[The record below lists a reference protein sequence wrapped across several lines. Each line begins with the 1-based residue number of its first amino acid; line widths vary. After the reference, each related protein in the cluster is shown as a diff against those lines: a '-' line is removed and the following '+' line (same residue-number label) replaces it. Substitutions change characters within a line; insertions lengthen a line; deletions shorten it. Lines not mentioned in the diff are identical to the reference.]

1 MFYLVTRSNLLVFA
15 LALLPTSVFA
25 DVYKCLDQKDKV
37 FYQDRPCQELTSAQL
52 PPGLSQLAASD
63 NKPHFLWKA
72 TIAEGTVY
80 LMGALPY
87 GASDMYPLPEAI
99 TDALSGSDVLIV
111 GADVAALPQAE
122 LLPIAANRGA
132 YTDNSDLRDHIKAA
146 TWERVLKLSK
156 ALGMAEETILTQKP
170 WMASLSL
177 MSLAAKQAGYT
188 QELSIEKGFVKDAQ
202 MRKPVLQLDSVD
214 EQAKLLDGLSEIE
227 QEQILLQ
234 SLNEIERGDDYFK
247 SMIEA
252 WTSGDSSTVELIVR
266 RRFDSLP
273 ASDKLFKLLFTD
285 RSAAMAEKIGELAA
299 DGRTYFVV
307 LEAGHLVGE
316 HGLLNL
322 LQSKGFKI
330 SQL

>member
-1 MFYLVTRSNLLVFA
+1 MFPFMIRTHLLVSV
-15 LALLPTSVFA
+15 LAFLPGPVFA
-25 DVYKCLDQKDKV
+25 DVYKCLDQKNKV
-37 FYQDRPCQELTSAQL
+37 FYQDRPCQELTSARL
-52 PPGLSQLAASD
+52 PSGLSQLASND

-72 TIAEGTVY
+72 TSAAGTVY
-80 LMGALPY
+80 LVGALPY
-87 GASDMYPLPEAI
+87 GASDMYPLSETI
-99 TDALSGSDVLIV
+99 TDALSGSDVLVV
-111 GADVAALPQAE
+111 GADVHALPQTE

-132 YTDNSDLRDHIKAA
+132 YSDNSSLKDHIKAA

-156 ALGMAEETILTQKP
+156 TLGIAEETILVQKP

-177 MSLAAKQAGYT
+177 MNLATKQAGYT
-188 QELSIEKGFVKDAQ
+188 QELSVDKGFVKDAQ

-214 EQAKLLDGLSEIE
+214 EQAKILDGLSEIE

-247 SMIEA
+247 AMVEA
-252 WTSGDSSTVELIVR
+252 WTSGDSLTVELITR
-266 RRFDSLP
+266 RSFDTLP
-273 ASDKLFKLLFTD
+273 AAQKLFKLLFTD
-285 RSAAMAEKIGELAA
+285 RNTAMAEKIGELAA

-316 HGLLNL
+316 YGLLNL
-322 LQSKGFKI
+322 LQSKGFKV